1 MQYQLEDT
9 NTMSWDE
16 FGELCDKLVEDVKF
30 IGVKFDAI
38 APILRN
44 GMIPATVIANK
55 LEIINII
62 PIHLKYFYNPTEI
75 RLMLPIVKPLSM
87 GNNPKILVVE
97 SNTSSGQTAIKTHSL
112 IKEEFPDSEIYYAT
126 VTRVFKNPSPN
137 LSMYKKYLYG
147 IMTDEDLL
155 ASEEEKRDYS
165 LREGITIFPW
175 ETAERE
181 LNEINSL

>member
-1 MQYQLEDT
+1 MQYQLKDT
-9 NTMSWDE
+9 NAMSWEE
-16 FGELCDKLVEDVKF
+16 FGELCDNLVEDVKS

-75 RLMLPIVKPLSM
+75 RLMLPIVKPLSIV
-87 GNNPKILVVE
+87 NSPKILVVE
-97 SNTSSGQTAIKTHSL
+97 ANTSSGESAIKTHSL
-112 IKEEFPDSEIYYAT
+112 IKEEFPDSEIFYAT
-126 VTRVFKNPSPN
+126 VTRVFKKPSQD

-147 IMTDEDLL
+147 IMTDEDII
-155 ASEEEKRDYS
+155 ATEEEKRKYS